1 MKQSITKT
9 TRIALFVFTF
19 FVGSA
24 FVNAQTPVT
33 VEPKDGIAAAQAQTA
48 PLVPQNTAATKALQ
62 AAPVASQNEATT
74 EKVDAPTAVK
84 AVATTPKPPK
94 PKETVAAATPKD
106 ALAAASANL
115 IEATKEYKAS
125 STELLAMQEQELAK
139 AVAKLEDLKALVT
152 DGLVAK
158 ATLESEEQ
166 SVSALR
172 ARFEATQKQIADSEN
187 RISQIKAEQELAKK
201 RAASP
206 VKLVAKAYVPF
217 NTNSTILRSN
227 GAGSWSLGG
236 FGDVQSFFQSSF
248 GHSLPTS
255 AVGQSATHNRLNYD
269 HRNAVDV
276 ALHPDSAEGRALIG
290 FLQSRGIPF
299 LAFRGAVPGVA
310 TGPHIHIGSPSH
322 RLS

>member
-9 TRIALFVFTF
+9 TRVALFVFTL

-33 VEPKDGIAAAQAQTA
+33 VEPKDGIAAAQAQTS
-48 PLVPQNTAATKALQ
+48 PVVPQNTAATKALQ
-62 AAPVASQNEATT
+62 AAPVAAQNEATT
-74 EKVDAPTAVK
+74 EKVDAPTALK
-84 AVATTPKPPK
+84 AVATTSK

-166 SVSALR
+166 SVAALR
-172 ARFEATQKQIADSEN
+172 TRFEATQKQIADSEN
-187 RISQIKAEQELAKK
+187 RISQIKAEQELAKN

-217 NTNSTILRSN
+217 NTSSTILRSS
-227 GAGSWSLGG
+227 GGGSWSLGG
-236 FGDVQSFFQSSF
+236 LGDVQSFFFSSF

>member
-1 MKQSITKT
+1 MKQTITKVT
-9 TRIALFVFTF
+9 PIALFVFTF
-19 FVGSA
+19 FMGSA
-24 FVNAQTPVT
+24 FVNAQTP
-33 VEPKDGIAAAQAQTA
+33 
-48 PLVPQNTAATKALQ
+48 
-62 AAPVASQNEATT
+62 
-74 EKVDAPTAVK
+74 
-84 AVATTPKPPK
+84 
-94 PKETVAAATPKD
+94 
-106 ALAAASANL
+106 AAASVNATEKIISLSDPSEERAEPSTNL
-115 IEATKEYKAS
+115 IEATKEYQAS
-125 STELLAMQEQELAK
+125 STELLALQEKELTK
-139 AVAKLEDLKALVT
+139 ATAKLEDLRALVA
-152 DGLVAK
+152 DGIVAK

-166 SVSALR
+166 SVAALR
-172 ARFEATQKQIADSEN
+172 TRFEATQKQIADSEN

-217 NTNSTILRSN
+217 SSSATILRSS

-236 FGDVQSFFQSSF
+236 LGDVQSFFQSSF

-299 LAFRGAVPGVA
+299 LAFRGAIPGVA